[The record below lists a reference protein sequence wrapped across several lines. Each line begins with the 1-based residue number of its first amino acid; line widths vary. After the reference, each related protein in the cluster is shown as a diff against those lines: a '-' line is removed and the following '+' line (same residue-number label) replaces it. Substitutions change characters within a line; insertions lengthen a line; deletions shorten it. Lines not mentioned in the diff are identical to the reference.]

1 MPNLLIILKLEGG
14 IWASSLPM
22 NVLIS
27 RVRKILL
34 LESGFLNQNL
44 TMEELKK
51 VILYSAIADLA
62 R

>member
-1 MPNLLIILKLEGG
+1 
-14 IWASSLPM
+14 M

-27 RVRKILL
+27 RVKEILL

-51 VILYSAIADLA
+51 VILYSAIAGLA

>member
-1 MPNLLIILKLEGG
+1 
-14 IWASSLPM
+14 M

-27 RVRKILL
+27 RIRKILL